1 MEQNVYCFISP
12 QGLTYFRLLTS
23 TYFTKTKNPSNTIIY
38 FYSKNQSEAFHRV
51 KSFLFQT
58 ICLVFI
64 GIGVVMI
71 ILPDISVLDQLIGAS
86 TVMTKLKDTLTA
98 TGLGTEDQYS
108 GLSLSTAF
116 YDVGLMLAASCLFI
130 MIIALF
136 GCCGGCCKLKCAL
149 LTVRIVIIH

>member
-1 MEQNVYCFISP
+1 M
-12 QGLTYFRLLTS
+12 
-23 TYFTKTKNPSNTIIY
+23 
-38 FYSKNQSEAFHRV
+38 
-51 KSFLFQT
+51 LFQT

-71 ILPDISVLDQLIGAS
+71 ILPDISVLDYLIAAS

-136 GCCGGCCKLKCAL
+136 
-149 LTVRIVIIH
+149 